1 MEKVGQIQPSES
13 DTGNEVEMVFWLKDV
28 GSQWRI
34 KGVAFVIGDSNGGS
48 AEDRAREEI
57 QRGLRVRSDDGREDW
72 TWERQVTIYFANHTP
87 VLRGSFKTPPPG
99 QPKSQKPQDPSLE
112 LGEKVKDLHDPIARK
127 NFRVVVVRPQEVER
141 LDLSDYENPQRWT
154 WTLVEDDTQPGRW
167 EEVELWP

>member
-87 VLRGSFKTPPPG
+87 VLRGLFIFIFIFFFNLFLVLALNLLTLFRFIQDSSAWPTQVSKTPG
-99 QPKSQKPQDPSLE
+99 SL
-112 LGEKVKDLHDPIARK
+112 
-127 NFRVVVVRPQEVER
+127 
-141 LDLSDYENPQRWT
+141 S
-154 WTLVEDDTQPGRW
+154 
-167 EEVELWP
+167 